1 VRKSRLGAGLSRS
14 RFFLMPRFVRCL
26 QYSIVCLGLLSAGT
40 GTLADAKPPPG
51 TTSLPSVL
59 VFGDS
64 LSAAYGLAQNSG
76 WVSLLSE
83 RLAQR
88 SPPYRVVNASIS
100 GETTRGGLSRI
111 AQTLDQY
118 HPAVVII
125 ELGGNDGL
133 RGLSLS
139 ATRDNLETLVRAAK
153 AAKARVLLVGVE
165 LPPNYGA
172 DFTQRFRDNYA
183 QVAKAQRVPLVPSL
197 LRGFDDERDLFQ
209 GDGVHPVAKA
219 QPLMMET
226 VWKELEQM
234 LKR

>member
-1 VRKSRLGAGLSRS
+1 
-14 RFFLMPRFVRCL
+14 MHQFVRFLHHCV
-26 QYSIVCLGLLSAGT
+26 VCLGLFGAASTA
-40 GTLADAKPPPG
+40 LADAMPTSRAATPPV
-51 TTSLPSVL
+51 VL

-64 LSAAYGLAQNSG
+64 LSAAYGLAQETG

-83 RLAQR
+83 RLAKH

-111 AQTLDQY
+111 AQTLNQY
-118 HPAVVII
+118 HPAIVII

-139 ATRDNLETLVRAAK
+139 ATRDNLDALVRAAK
-153 AAKARVLLVGVE
+153 ATKAKVLLVGVE
-165 LPPNYGA
+165 LPPNYGT
-172 DFTQRFRDNYA
+172 DFIQRFRDNYA

-197 LRGFDDERDLFQ
+197 LRGFDDQRDLFQ
-209 GDGVHPVAKA
+209 GDGVHPLAKA
-219 QPLMMET
+219 QPLMLET
-226 VWKELEQM
+226 VWKELEPL